1 MKVIIVNGSPRKHGN
16 TATLINSFKA
26 GISSTYPKAQI
37 KQFNLND
44 LSFKGCQSCF
54 VCKLKNGKSYGTC
67 AINDD
72 LTTVLTE
79 ITDTDCL
86 VVASPI
92 YLMDVTSSIKAFLE
106 RLCFSLGSYEKEYKS
121 LASKRAKIITLYTMN
136 TPKEF
141 QPTSAMENVERFLG
155 HIFSQ
160 PHRVCLYT
168 TYQFSDYSKYVVEV
182 FDEKDKS
189 SYRENMLSKEL
200 NEAFLLGLKIGQ

>member
-1 MKVIIVNGSPRKHGN
+1 
-16 TATLINSFKA
+16 
-26 GISSTYPKAQI
+26 
-37 KQFNLND
+37 
-44 LSFKGCQSCF
+44 
-54 VCKLKNGKSYGTC
+54 
-67 AINDD
+67 
-72 LTTVLTE
+72 
-79 ITDTDCL
+79 
-86 VVASPI
+86 
-92 YLMDVTSSIKAFLE
+92 
-106 RLCFSLGSYEKEYKS
+106 
-121 LASKRAKIITLYTMN
+121 MN

-160 PHRVCLYT
+160 PHRVCLYN